1 VQISLTLLI
10 IIVTVA
16 VSILAFNKKEYFYRF
31 QYNPY
36 VVKHNRQWYRIFS
49 HALIH
54 GNYMHL
60 FFNMYVLY
68 NFGTITEE
76 YYIGVFGVKGI
87 FLYGFLYIG
96 GITFAALP
104 AYKKHNENSYY
115 NSVGASGAV
124 SAVLFASILFM
135 PTAGLRIMFIP
146 ISIPAFIFGFL
157 YLMLEAYM
165 DKKSSDNI
173 AHDAH
178 IWGALFG
185 VVFTIVLKPSIV
197 LYFIEEVN
205 VYLNSFF

>member
-1 VQISLTLLI
+1 M
-10 IIVTVA
+10 
-16 VSILAFNKKEYFYRF
+16 
-31 QYNPY
+31 
-36 VVKHNRQWYRIFS
+36 QWYRIFS

-54 GNYMHL
+54 GDYIHMFL
-60 FFNMYVLY
+60 NMYVLY
-68 NFGTITEE
+68 NFGTIAEE

-96 GITFAALP
+96 GIMFAALP

-157 YLMLEAYM
+157 YLMLEAYL

>member
-1 VQISLTLLI
+1 MQISLTLLI

-36 VVKHNRQWYRIFS
+36 VVKHNGQWYRIFS

-54 GNYMHL
+54 GDYMHL
-60 FFNMYVLY
+60 FFNMFVLY
-68 NFGTITEE
+68 NFGTQTER
-76 YYIGVFGVKGI
+76 YFLALFGAKGTLI
-87 FLYGFLYIG
+87 YGALYLG
-96 GITFAALP
+96 GIMFAALP

-124 SAVLFASILFM
+124 SAVLFSLILFEPIKEYRLM
-135 PTAGLRIMFIP
+135 LAIP
-146 ISIPAFIFGFL
+146 IKAFIFGFL
-157 YLMLEAYM
+157 YLALEAYM
-165 DKKSSDNI
+165 DKKSNDNI

-197 LYFIEEVN
+197 IYFIEEVN